1 MAVRHWARHT
11 CFAYSSRHAHGSC
24 ARQPTDECEVA
35 SVDPIAAIERT
46 GNAAPLI
53 RIRLR
58 AFTDSALARRLH
70 NAVMARI
77 RNPILGMRL
86 QLVLLG
92 LLLAIPA
99 GYAAGAA
106 GAQDSI
112 PAARLANWEP
122 VDEQTLLVW
131 TLHDS
136 RAHLVRLDHPI
147 QGLLDAATIVLVT
160 PSTYPNICACGLE
173 ELMVPGAGAARIT
186 SVRYLSEKR
195 TAELDPGA
203 SIPVRAGMTVT

>member
-1 MAVRHWARHT
+1 VFSPIHQEA
-11 CFAYSSRHAHGSC
+11 C
-24 ARQPTDECEVA
+24 AWR
-35 SVDPIAAIERT
+35 VDPVAAIERT
-46 GNAAPLI
+46 GNAASLM

-77 RNPILGMRL
+77 RDPILGMQRVRL
-86 QLVLLG
+86 VVLLG
-92 LLLAIPA
+92 LFLAIPA
-99 GYAAGAA
+99 KYAATAGRHAV

-136 RAHLVRLDHPI
+136 RAHLVTLDHPI
-147 QGLLDAATIVLVT
+147 QGLLDAATIVLIT

-173 ELMVPGAGAARIT
+173 ELMVPGGGAARIT
-186 SVRYLSEKR
+186 SVQYLSEKR

-203 SIPVRAGMTVT
+203 SVPARARMTVT

>member
-1 MAVRHWARHT
+1 MA
-11 CFAYSSRHAHGSC
+11 G
-24 ARQPTDECEVA
+24 
-35 SVDPIAAIERT
+35 
-46 GNAAPLI
+46 
-53 RIRLR
+53 
-58 AFTDSALARRLH
+58 
-70 NAVMARI
+70 I
-77 RNPILGMRL
+77 RNPILGMHRL
-86 QLVLLG
+86 RLVALLA

-99 GYAAGAA
+99 SYAATAGCHAHTA

-147 QGLLDAATIVLVT
+147 PGLRDAATIVLVT
-160 PSTYPNICACGLE
+160 PSTYPNMCACGSE

-186 SVRYLSEKR
+186 SVQYLSEKR

-203 SIPVRAGMTVT
+203 SIPARAGMTVT